1 MSDKQNLYVPCLW
14 TFSLQEMKT
23 TLDNRRKLTCVYTC
37 VKGCYDGDVIS
48 GKKKEKCGY
57 HYLKNKL
64 TFIYLR
70 VPDGFLF
77 ADYMKATQ
85 AMACIG
91 VALLIVST
99 LYGLFVNMSSTNL
112 PSSPIV
118 ETTALLGGEQLSKTE
133 SLTFKWFYCYNK
145 HQFLNRLRRRR
156 LAKTDR
162 WINCESRNF
171 TNLHFLYHSLWL
183 WAGDY
188 SQKELNEGRLQ
199 RKRWRILWYEEKNKW
214 KYLHRRRMM
223 MMDDDD
229 DFLCAGLSLF
239 IGCMVWAGYKKKY
252 VPEHTDFISFGY
264 AMIIAT
270 IGSVLA
276 VLASVC
282 VAVASRRAGSY
293 QILS

>member
-1 MSDKQNLYVPCLW
+1 MPFTSRSKLYILGYAGVVLATVAGSVGLGAPGWFIIRSDFIELFWGLW
-14 TFSLQEMKT
+14 QTCARGYGRFECTYIDHALF
-23 TLDNRRKLTCVYTC
+23 DN
-37 VKGCYDGDVIS
+37 
-48 GKKKEKCGY
+48 
-57 HYLKNKL
+57 
-64 TFIYLR
+64 
-70 VPDGFLF
+70 
-77 ADYMKATQ
+77 YMKATQ

-118 ETTALLGGEQLSKTE
+118 ETTALLGG
-133 SLTFKWFYCYNK
+133 
-145 HQFLNRLRRRR
+145 
-156 LAKTDR
+156 
-162 WINCESRNF
+162 
-171 TNLHFLYHSLWL
+171 
-183 WAGDY
+183 
-188 SQKELNEGRLQ
+188 
-199 RKRWRILWYEEKNKW
+199 
-214 KYLHRRRMM
+214 
-223 MMDDDD
+223 
-229 DFLCAGLSLF
+229 LSLF

-276 VLASVC
+276 LLASAC